1 MVLALLDLPLGLE
14 DQAIL
19 AANYGEIVPVSAV
32 HPIIIGHVGDIYLS
46 DPLLQDSAGG
56 IIVID
61 LLLEALE
68 ERTVYSFRSGIGETC
83 TKFRS
88 NVLNIPKSSLRWRP
102 SRGSPDL
109 LIYLSVC
116 FLSPVSSLPLL
127 HGDCRG
133 Q

>member
-1 MVLALLDLPLGLE
+1 MENFV
-14 DQAIL
+14 Q
-19 AANYGEIVPVSAV
+19 VSAV

-56 IIVID
+56 IIVIY

-88 NVLNIPKSSLRWRP
+88 NVLNIQSTLQIKPQMETVSWIA
-102 SRGSPDL
+102 GSTHF
-109 LIYLSVC
+109 I
-116 FLSPVSSLPLL
+116 
-127 HGDCRG
+127 
-133 Q
+133 